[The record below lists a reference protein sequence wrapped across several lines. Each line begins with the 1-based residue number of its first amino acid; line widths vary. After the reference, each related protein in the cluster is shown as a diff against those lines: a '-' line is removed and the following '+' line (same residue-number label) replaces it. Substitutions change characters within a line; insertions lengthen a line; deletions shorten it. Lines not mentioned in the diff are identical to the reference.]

1 MHIMCINVQ
10 HPADSNTLPGTVAIE
25 YVFPNTSEISLRGS
39 LEERLALAGAAGCSL
54 VEVPADM
61 IKNATESAV
70 TGQGLCTFL
79 NKQSIGRLYKKSG
92 QPSGKIRYIL
102 HTEPSIPRRDEYGI
116 CVQAPI
122 RWYDP
127 GWVSS
132 FIQMVVEISD
142 FLTIPAEKIEIHP
155 GDRRNSFA
163 DIMQA
168 MQKIQE
174 GYDQAFGTVPE
185 ILLENR
191 TGQIV
196 STGEEVAQFWD
207 CLATQQPGLEA
218 STGIILDAQQLKT
231 VSKNKF
237 EASFSMIPDKC
248 LKGFHI
254 HTLHRQPKLSDIIP
268 WSLVFERIASLKHD
282 VIINPEIHHNNA
294 VPRTIQF
301 CIDMMSNRC
310 LKKS

>member
-10 HPADSNTLPGTVAIE
+10 HPAQSNTLPGTVAIE

-54 VEVPADM
+54 VEVPADL
-61 IKNATESAV
+61 IKNVTESAV

-79 NKQSIGRLYKKSG
+79 NKQSIGLLYKKSG

-155 GDRRNSFA
+155 GDRRNSFS
-163 DIMQA
+163 DIVQA
-168 MQKIQE
+168 MRKIQE
-174 GYDQAFGTVPE
+174 GYDHAFETVPE

-191 TGQIV
+191 TGQVI
-196 STGEEVAQFWD
+196 SNGEEIAKFWEY
-207 CLATQQPGLEA
+207 LTTQDLGLEE
-218 STGIILDAQQLKT
+218 SSGIVLDVQQLKT
-231 VSKNKF
+231 VTKNGF
-237 EASFSMIPDKC
+237 NASFSKISDEC

-254 HTLHRQPKLSDIIP
+254 HTLHRPPKASDSIP
-268 WSLVFERIASLKHD
+268 WSLVFQKIAGLPQD
-282 VIINPEIHHNNA
+282 IIINPEIHHNNQVA
-294 VPRTIQF
+294 GVIGF
-301 CIDMMSNRC
+301 CKEMINQSR
-310 LKKS
+310 K

>member
-1 MHIMCINVQ
+1 M
-10 HPADSNTLPGTVAIE
+10 AIS

-79 NKQSIGRLYKKSG
+79 NKQSIGLLYKKSG
-92 QPSGKIRYIL
+92 QPSGEFRYVL

-132 FIQMVVEISD
+132 FIQMIVEISD

-155 GDRRNSFA
+155 GDRRNSFV
-163 DIMQA
+163 DIVQA

-196 STGEEVAQFWD
+196 SNGDEIAQFWAY
-207 CLATQQPGLEA
+207 LITQDPGLEE
-218 STGIILDAQQLKT
+218 SSGIVLDVQQLKT
-231 VSKNKF
+231 VTKNKF
-237 EASFSMIPDKC
+237 TVSFSKIPGEC

-254 HTLHRQPKLSDIIP
+254 HTLHRPPKPSDSIP
-268 WSLVFERIASLKHD
+268 WSLVFQKISGLSQD
-282 VIINPEIHHNNA
+282 IIINPEIHHNNQVA
-294 VPRTIQF
+294 GVIGF
-301 CIDMMSNRC
+301 CKERIYRS
-310 LKKS
+310 

>member
-10 HPADSNTLPGTVAIE
+10 HPAQSNTLPGTVAIE

-54 VEVPADM
+54 VEVPADL

-70 TGQGLCTFL
+70 TRQGMCTFL
-79 NKQSIGRLYKKSG
+79 NKQSIGLLYKKPG

-127 GWVSS
+127 SWVSL
-132 FIQMVVEISD
+132 FVQMVVEISG
-142 FLTIPAEKIEIHP
+142 FLSIPAEKIEIHP

-163 DIMQA
+163 NIMQA
-168 MQKIQE
+168 MRKIQE
-174 GYDQAFGTVPE
+174 GYEQRFGTVPE

-191 TGQIV
+191 TGQII
-196 STGEEVAQFWD
+196 SNGEEIAQFWEY
-207 CLATQQPGLEA
+207 LTTQDLGLEE
-218 STGIILDAQQLKT
+218 SSGIVLDVQQLKT
-231 VSKNKF
+231 VTKNRF
-237 EASFSMIPDKC
+237 NASFSKNPNEC

-254 HTLHRQPKLSDIIP
+254 HRGSHQPPKVGDGIAWDIVFAR
-268 WSLVFERIASLKHD
+268 LVGLTQD
-282 VIINPEIHHNNA
+282 LIINPEILHNNQ
-294 VPRTIQF
+294 VTGVIGF
-301 CIDMMSNRC
+301 CKEMIMSNQN
-310 LKKS
+310 